1 MARTG
6 TRRRASEQTLI
17 EDAGAS
23 PAAEVEP
30 VAEETPAEAAP
41 APEAPVEK
49 TVPKKE
55 PVEEPKA
62 AAPERRGAPDLI

>member
-30 VAEETPAEAAP
+30 VAEETPAEATP
-41 APEAPVEK
+41 APVATVEK
-49 TVPKKE
+49 TVPK
-55 PVEEPKA
+55 PEPKA
-62 AAPERRGAPDLI
+62 AAPERRGTPDLT